1 MRRNENYVD
10 YDNEKKPIPWNRL
23 FLSLLGIVLVILL
36 VLLFMKFCG
45 KKSLQPDLLKAG
57 KEYYEKNPSNLP
69 NEVGSCNT
77 VSLKQLEDTV
87 EELESTII
95 GSSKITG
102 MPTTINGSSSPT
114 ERIGIKLAQLKSKI
128 ETKKETLIDEA
139 HKIEDFLTTVDEEE
153 IRIIIRERF
162 LNGKTW
168 EEVAK
173 KIITD
178 RSTPYY
184 KLKNYLKGRAKSE
197 KEESK

>member
-1 MRRNENYVD
+1 MTIKE
-10 YDNEKKPIPWNRL
+10 
-23 FLSLLGIVLVILL
+23 LSKYHNIKI
-36 VLLFMKFCG
+36 
-45 KKSLQPDLLKAG
+45 
-57 KEYYEKNPSNLP
+57 EI
-69 NEVGSCNT
+69 
-77 VSLKQLEDTV
+77 KQLEDTV
-87 EELESTII
+87 EELETTVI

-102 MPTTINGSSSPT
+102 MPTTIIGNSSPT

-173 KIITD
+173 K
-178 RSTPYY
+178 
-184 KLKNYLKGRAKSE
+184 L
-197 KEESK
+197 